1 MRDFKELIKGEK
13 SYVLIPSLGTIHMT
27 LETILGIQEDVK
39 NLSYDS
45 SLWGHQD
52 FPQLP
57 WEFPVVGRAAM
68 FLLGIVLDVR
78 GKTTFLK

>member
-1 MRDFKELIKGEK
+1 M
-13 SYVLIPSLGTIHMT
+13 IPHYGAIRT
-27 LETILGIQEDVK
+27 
-39 NLSYDS
+39 
-45 SLWGHQD
+45 